1 MIFMK
6 SFISKLEKKFSK
18 MNKDL
23 TKLFGIHQIKDC
35 LEHDIFINIIVTC
48 SLCLRNDSFV
58 LSCKRLFWLLFNLMS
73 DFFETGNATMY

>member
-1 MIFMK
+1 MIFIK

-23 TKLFGIHQIKDC
+23 TKLFGMHQIKDG

-48 SLCLRNDSFV
+48 SLCLRNGSFV
-58 LSCKRLFWLLFNLMS
+58 LSCKRLFDYFLI
-73 DFFETGNATMY
+73 

>member
-1 MIFMK
+1 MIFIK

-23 TKLFGIHQIKDC
+23 TKLFGMHQIKDG

-48 SLCLRNDSFV
+48 SLC
-58 LSCKRLFWLLFNLMS
+58 
-73 DFFETGNATMY
+73 

>member
-1 MIFMK
+1 MK

-48 SLCLRNDSFV
+48 SLCLRNMIHSYYHVNVYLTTF
-58 LSCKRLFWLLFNLMS
+58 
-73 DFFETGNATMY
+73 

>member
-1 MIFMK
+1 
-6 SFISKLEKKFSK
+6 

-48 SLCLRNDSFV
+48 SLCLRNGSFV
-58 LSCKRLFWLLFNLMS
+58 LSCKRLFDYFLI
-73 DFFETGNATMY
+73 